1 MSETNE
7 QLHQQLE
14 ALKAEV
20 AAIEAAEAANASAPA
35 VLEEA
40 AEALTETETETETL
54 AANASTE
61 STLLTQHNPRSVDVV
76 ISGVRFR
83 NPA

>member
-20 AAIEAAEAANASAPA
+20 AAIEAAEANASAPA

-40 AEALTETETETETL
+40 AEALTETETETL

>member
-40 AEALTETETETETL
+40 AEALTETETL

-76 ISGVRFR
+76 ISGVRFK

>member
-20 AAIEAAEAANASAPA
+20 AAIEAAEANASAPA

-40 AEALTETETETETL
+40 AEALTETL